1 MAGKPVS
8 SGLAVSPWFP
18 LAVVGA
24 VLILIV
30 VWGKPQWRG
39 VALLI
44 AAAIFLGWVL
54 RAYPTVKQQVTLAAT
69 GKG

>member
-1 MAGKPVS
+1 M
-8 SGLAVSPWFP
+8 
-18 LAVVGA
+18 
-24 VLILIV
+24 LILIV